1 MQEWWTHLW
10 LNEGFASWIEYL
22 AVDHCFPEWDVRS
35 SPPKTTQ
42 FENAHT
48 GNVIGAPRRRSG
60 RSSSSPILVVPS
72 VSIASRALT
81 PYARLSTEWH
91 EVCHSVPTSH
101 NQQQVEVEV
110 ADAAEI
116 DEIFDIISYSK
127 GCSIVRMLASFL
139 GNDVFKKGLNI
150 YLNRHKYANALTEVP
165 TQLCHPLGFYW

>member
-1 MQEWWTHLW
+1 
-10 LNEGFASWIEYL
+10 
-22 AVDHCFPEWDVRS
+22 
-35 SPPKTTQ
+35 
-42 FENAHT
+42 
-48 GNVIGAPRRRSG
+48 
-60 RSSSSPILVVPS
+60 
-72 VSIASRALT
+72 
-81 PYARLSTEWH
+81 
-91 EVCHSVPTSH
+91 VPTSH

-165 TQLCHPLGFYW
+165 TQLCHPLGFHW